1 MGNTASGTY
10 ILGHAQ
16 DELDRLISQS
26 RFIGELTDH
35 FLKLA
40 GLEAGMR
47 VLDVGCGAGDV
58 SFLAARIVGPS
69 GSVIGIDRSTESI
82 ALASHR
88 AAAAGLE
95 NVTFR
100 TADAARFVLDPPVDA
115 LIGRLVLMYWADA
128 ASALRHLVK
137 SVKPGGIVTFQ
148 DFDLEGAKTE
158 PRCPFF
164 EACLDR
170 LREAFTRAGAETVM
184 GLKLGR
190 AFEEAGLPPPQMLL
204 SARVERGP
212 DSQIYDQL
220 TGITRTL
227 LPLMER
233 TGVAAAKMVDI
244 ETMADRLREE
254 AVALGATIVGPPL
267 VAAWSRISH

>member
-1 MGNTASGTY
+1 MGNDASGTY

-26 RFIGELTDH
+26 RFIGDLTDH
-35 FLKLA
+35 FLQLA
-40 GLEAGMR
+40 GLQAGMH
-47 VLDVGCGAGDV
+47 VLDVGCGTGDV

-82 ALASHR
+82 ALASRR
-88 AAAAGLE
+88 AAGAGLE

-100 TADAARFVLDPPVDA
+100 TADASTLVLDVPVDA

-128 ASALRHLVK
+128 ATVVKHLVE
-137 SVKPGGIVTFQ
+137 SIKPGGIVTFQ
-148 DFDLEGAKTE
+148 DYDLEGTKTE
-158 PRCPFF
+158 PRCPFV

-170 LREAFTRAGAETVM
+170 LRETLTRAGAQTVM

-190 AFEEAGLPPPQMLL
+190 VFEEAGLPTPQMLL

-212 DSQIYDQL
+212 DSPIHDQL

-233 TGVAAAKMVDI
+233 TGVATAEAVDI

-254 AVALGATIVGPPL
+254 VVALGATIVGPPL
-267 VAAWSRISH
+267 VAAWTRIPY